1 MRVDFIRTGGFGGI
15 RLTTSVETTQL
26 PPDQA
31 VTIHK
36 LLDDSRFFD
45 LPENIAP
52 PRPVPDSFQYR
63 LTVASAEQTHTVTVS
78 DTACPDSLRPLI
90 DYLTKMA
97 MVTKNQ

>member
-15 RLTTSVETTQL
+15 RLTTSVETTEL

-36 LLDDSRFFD
+36 LLDDARFFD
-45 LPENIAP
+45 LPQNIAP
-52 PRPVPDSFQYR
+52 PRPVPDSFQYQ
-63 LTVASAEQTHTVTVS
+63 LTVASAQETHTVQVT

-97 MVTKNQ
+97 MVTKNR

>member
-36 LLDDSRFFD
+36 LLDDSGFFS

-52 PRPVPDSFQYR
+52 PRPMPDSFQYR
-63 LTVASAEQTHTVTVS
+63 ITAASAEQTHTVTAS
-78 DTACPDSLRPLI
+78 DPGIPDSLRPLI

-97 MVTKNQ
+97 MTTRDH